1 MTSRKKRP
9 RSGKA
14 KKPPSKAIQR
24 WDTEGGASKSGPQLQ
39 EPKRPKAKPFS
50 GDFTENPGSVG
61 EMHVSYESRK
71 KRPRDA
77 NQLAKAIVG
86 FATGEEEDR
95 EPTPEE
101 QG

>member
-1 MTSRKKRP
+1 MISHKRP

-24 WDTEGGASKSGPQLQ
+24 WDTEGGASKSGPQQ

-61 EMHVSYESRK
+61 EMHVSYESYK
-71 KRPRDA
+71 KRCPR
-77 NQLAKAIVG
+77 
-86 FATGEEEDR
+86 
-95 EPTPEE
+95 
-101 QG
+101 